1 MAFALRLFL
10 LLLLAVALPD
20 RAAQAAPWRA
30 QGADWNHHM
39 DYLEVMN
46 DGLKFL
52 EDVGAK
58 PLGAGDAAPQLTPR
72 TESQGGGE
80 VTGVSRG
87 RTLPAPGMVTG
98 DNLNP
103 RRGPPREK
111 TQDTP
116 EEVSLRQ
123 SELIRQMLKGMQQGG
138 QGIKQVPVQQETFPE
153 ESSDSVP
160 DSAAGREAMPGT
172 VTQDKF
178 RGKVSPIAWLHKV
191 VKPYERPAV
200 TGVSAGRIVPTPDLV
215 TAPKPSSLRSS
226 PPREKTQ
233 DTAEEISL
241 RQSELIRQ
249 MLKEMQQGG
258 QGMKREPVQQEII
271 PEGIIDSV
279 PDSAAGREAMPG
291 TVSGDKV
298 PGKVSLLAWLHN
310 VVKPTGPPAVTG
322 VSAERTLP
330 APDLVTAPKPGSHR
344 SSSPRQKTQD
354 TAEEK
359 SLKRSELI
367 RKMLKEFKQ
376 GGQGMKQVPVQQET
390 FPEGSSDSVPNS
402 AAGREAMPGTVSGD
416 LDAGKAPPLAWRY
429 EVLKPSG
436 PPTGVSAD
444 RISPAPGL
452 DAAHKP
458 DSHPSVPPT
467 EKTKHTSDK
476 KFQERFEVM
485 WKMLKEMLQGGQ
497 EVDEEAVLKA
507 VFPGGSSGSLAASA
521 AGREAMPG
529 TVPGDWDRD
538 MDYVEALVENTLKFL
553 EDIGAKPL
561 GEGDAASQPTPRTE
575 PQGGGEVTGVSAGSA
590 SPDLE
595 VATAP
600 KPGSHRR
607 VMDQQ
612 AKHKE
617 ALPRASSGSLAASAA
632 GKKTMPGTG
641 PDTGDSDAGKAP
653 PLAWWYEVLKPSG
666 PPTVTGV
673 SADRI
678 SPAPGL
684 DAAHKPGSHPSV
696 PPTEKTKYTPDK
708 KFQERFEVMWKMLK
722 EMLQGGQE
730 VEEEV
735 VLKAVFPGGSSG
747 SLAASA
753 AGREAMP
760 GTVPGDW
767 DRDMDYVE
775 ALVENALK
783 FLEDVGAK
791 PLGAGD
797 AAPQPTSRT
806 EPQGGGEVTGVSAGS
821 ALPAPGMLTA
831 DKPGS
836 HRRVMDQQPKHKE
849 ALRRASSGSLA
860 ASATGKKTM
869 PGTGPDTG
877 DSDAGKAPPL
887 AWWYEVL
894 KPSGPPTV
902 TGVSEERISPAPGL
916 DAAHKPGSHPSVPP
930 TEKTKYTS
938 DKKSQERFEVMW
950 KMLKEMLQGGQEVEE
965 EVVLKAVFPGG
976 SSGSLAASAAG
987 REAMPGTVLGDW
999 DRDMDYVEALVENTL
1014 KFLEDVGAK
1023 GLGAGDAA
1031 SQLTPRTERQGGGE
1045 VTGVSAG
1052 SGLPAPGMLTA
1063 DKPGSHRRVM
1073 DQQPKHKEALRRA
1086 SSGSLAASAT
1096 GKKTMPGTAPDTGDA
1111 ASTTQVPDSQKV
1123 IERAFCQGMFCW
1135 IELIAGV
1142 LCLEIIFMLCC
1153 FGIWYACKRKR

>member
-279 PDSAAGREAMPG
+279 PD
-291 TVSGDKV
+291 
-298 PGKVSLLAWLHN
+298 
-310 VVKPTGPPAVTG
+310 
-322 VSAERTLP
+322 
-330 APDLVTAPKPGSHR
+330 
-344 SSSPRQKTQD
+344 
-354 TAEEK
+354 
-359 SLKRSELI
+359 
-367 RKMLKEFKQ
+367 
-376 GGQGMKQVPVQQET
+376 
-390 FPEGSSDSVPNS
+390 S